1 MLAARK
7 NDYFQKYSK
16 GVHVIEDQDN
26 CRVIKKQPHHFDIYL
41 FEGQAPF

>member
-7 NDYFQKYSK
+7 NGYFQKYSI
-16 GVHVIEDQDN
+16 GVIEDQDN